1 MQNKFALSLLAAL
14 LTLGTASAAEVRIQR
29 VPGGGLQPQALTD
42 ARGALHLVYLQGD
55 PKACEVIYS
64 RREAGQTEFSAPLRV
79 NSQPGSAIAIGTIR
93 GAQLALGKGG
103 RVHVIWNGS
112 GQAEPKPATK
122 SSPLLYT
129 RLNDAGNGFEPQRN
143 LIKGTL
149 HLDGGGTVAADPE
162 GNVFALWHGAPP
174 DNTAG
179 ETGRAVY
186 LARSRDEGKTFEPER
201 VVSPE
206 ASGACA
212 CCGMRA
218 FADAQGTVF
227 ALFRTASTALDR
239 DMMLL
244 VSRDRGER
252 FTGDY
257 VHRWRVGQCPMSSE
271 AFTAAGGRVFAA
283 WETAGAVQFAALDAK
298 TAKAAS
304 PVGPAIMVKG
314 KHPVLAVNKAGE
326 TLLVWTEGTGW
337 QRGGT
342 LAWQVFGADGKPTT
356 APQRRDGVPMWGLAA
371 VVAESDGRFTVLY

>member
-29 VPGGGLQPQALTD
+29 VPGGGLQPQAVMD

-64 RREAGQTEFSAPLRV
+64 RREAGETEFSAPLRV

-129 RLNDAGNGFEPQRN
+129 RLNDAGSGFEPQRN
-143 LIKGTL
+143 LITGTL

-227 ALFRTASTALDR
+227 ALFRTASTAMDR

-304 PVGPAIMVKG
+304 PIGPAIMVKG
-314 KHPVLAVNKAGE
+314 KHPVLAVNRAGE

-337 QRGGT
+337 QRGGA
-342 LAWQVFGADGKPTT
+342 LAWQVFSADGKPTA

-371 VVAESDGRFTVLY
+371 AVADPDGGFTVLY

>member
-29 VPGGGLQPQALTD
+29 VPGGGLQPQAVMD

-64 RREAGQTEFSAPLRV
+64 RREAGETEFSAPLRV

-129 RLNDAGNGFEPQRN
+129 RLNDAGSGFEPQRN

-227 ALFRTASTALDR
+227 ALFRTASTAMDR

-298 TAKAAS
+298 TAKATS

-314 KHPVLAVNKAGE
+314 KHPVLAVNRAGE

-337 QRGGT
+337 QRGGA
-342 LAWQVFGADGKPTT
+342 LAWQVFSADGKPTA

-371 VVAESDGRFTVLY
+371 AVADPDGGFTVLY